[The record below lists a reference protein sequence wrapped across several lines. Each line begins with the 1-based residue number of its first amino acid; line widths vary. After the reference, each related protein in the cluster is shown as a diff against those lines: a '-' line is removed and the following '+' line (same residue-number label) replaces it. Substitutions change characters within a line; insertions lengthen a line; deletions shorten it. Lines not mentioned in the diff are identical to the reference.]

1 MDQMSICRIFGYALL
16 ILSAASSLGQAQE
29 DPSFDCAKA
38 RTHVE
43 KVLCSGGNS
52 GMGWIDQTMADLY
65 QAVHQA
71 PGADAAAL
79 QASQRAWLVQRNHC
93 SGSDEKV
100 MNCLLDSY
108 RARYVELSAPYDQH
122 HLTGSYSNDRVGG
135 FLDGVLFPDGSLSV
149 SISST
154 GPAPAYDQCSVTF
167 RAPLDGGKV
176 HYVAPPDPD
185 IPDSK
190 CTVDLTVSG
199 SEIRVV
205 PTDCR
210 ESCGNGA
217 SFDGVY
223 KR

>member
-1 MDQMSICRIFGYALL
+1 MLGYAFLAV
-16 ILSAASSLGQAQE
+16 SAGSSVAQAQE
-29 DPSFDCAKA
+29 DPSFDCSKA

-65 QAVHQA
+65 KAVHQV
-71 PGADAAAL
+71 PGADPAAL

-100 MNCLLDSY
+100 LNCLLDSY
-108 RARYVELSAPYDQH
+108 RARYVELAAPYDQQH
-122 HLTGSYSNDRVGG
+122 VTGAYSNGRVNGI
-135 FLDGVLFPDGSLSV
+135 LDGVLFPDGSLSV
-149 SISST
+149 SIASS

-167 RAPLDGGKV
+167 RAPLKGDTV
-176 HYVAPPDPD
+176 QYVAPPDVD
-185 IPDSK
+185 DLDDK
-190 CTVDLTVSG
+190 CAIELKLNG
-199 SEIRVV
+199 SRIQVM

-210 ESCGNGA
+210 DDCGNGA

>member
-1 MDQMSICRIFGYALL
+1 MHPCRMIGCAFLAV
-16 ILSAASSLGQAQE
+16 SAGSSVAQAQE
-29 DPSFDCAKA
+29 DPSFDCSKA

-65 QAVHQA
+65 KAVHQV

-79 QASQRAWLVQRNHC
+79 QASQRAWLVQRNRC

-122 HLTGSYSNDRVGG
+122 HLTGGYSNERVGG
-135 FLDGVLFPDGSLSV
+135 YLDGVLFPDGSLSV

-167 RAPLDGGKV
+167 RAPLQGDTV
-176 HYVAPPDPD
+176 HYVAPPDADDPD
-185 IPDSK
+185 DK
-190 CTVDLTVSG
+190 CAVELKLSG
-199 SEIRVV
+199 SQIQVT

-210 ESCGNGA
+210 SSCGNGA

-223 KR
+223 KK